1 VVQDAGVYILATSVF
16 LFLLHA
22 GAHLLRYGVT
32 ISGRE
37 LYFGARLELAGA
49 LPLLTL
55 TMGVILFYPS

>member
-1 VVQDAGVYILATSVF
+1 VEALALFLF

-37 LYFGARLELAGA
+37 PYFGATLELAGV

>member
-1 VVQDAGVYILATSVF
+1 VEALALFLF

-37 LYFGARLELAGA
+37 PYFGARARA

-55 TMGVILFYPS
+55 AMGVILFYPS